1 MPNAQG
7 NARGLGQID
16 TGRSK
21 IKCAIV
27 ITVGRKAS
35 GAVDHLPADQCGIGV
50 VSGNQEISAMA
61 NCVADID
68 LILQHPCICSENHRG
83 SGAGTSTDDRHGGV
97 LHHHP
102 LAVHPHK
109 TGIVVRANRRQLV
122 SAQLLAQHPAHELL
136 ALVASGVV
144 TAVDPSVDI
153 SPDLLEDHPLA
164 QQRVGTV
171 SPQFAVEINGGGLAI
186 TARGA
191 KATLG
196 PLHGL
201 IAEHNQAQ

>member
-1 MPNAQG
+1 MQVYG
-7 NARGLGQID
+7 FED
-16 TGRSK
+16 
-21 IKCAIV
+21 
-27 ITVGRKAS
+27 AS
-35 GAVDHLPADQCGIGV
+35 V
-50 VSGNQEISAMA
+50 VSNT
-61 NCVADID
+61 
-68 LILQHPCICSENHRG
+68 R
-83 SGAGTSTDDRHGGV
+83 DRRSRDRV

-109 TGIVVRANRRQLV
+109 TGIVVRANRRQVL
-122 SAQLLAQHPAHELL
+122 STQLLAQHPAHEFL
-136 ALVASGVV
+136 ALVASAVV

-153 SPDLLEDHPLA
+153 SADLLEHHPLA

-196 PLHGL
+196 TLHGL